1 MQWVMAPLAIYGMCY
16 GNSLGANDFEN
27 KSQYFW
33 ISQDFLLYRRYLQI
47 FVSILTLFYNLMDNN
62 FQRRPQEIE
71 PWELRIKFSDV
82 GGPTMVGSDAKEH
95 F

>member
-1 MQWVMAPLAIYGMCY
+1 MVCVMETVEGQMTLK
-16 GNSLGANDFEN
+16 

-47 FVSILTLFYNLMDNN
+47 FLSTLTCVYDWIGNI
-62 FQRRPQEIE
+62 FQRQPQEIE
-71 PWELRIKFSDV
+71 PWELKIMFSDV
-82 GGPTMVGSDAKEH
+82 GGPTMVGCDAKEN